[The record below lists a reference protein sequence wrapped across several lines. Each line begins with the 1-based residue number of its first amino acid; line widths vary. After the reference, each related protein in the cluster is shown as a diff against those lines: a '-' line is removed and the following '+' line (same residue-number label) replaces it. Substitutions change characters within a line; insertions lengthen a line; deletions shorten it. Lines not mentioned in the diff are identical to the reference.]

1 MKKLYQNIEDI
12 HITGGIEQLSDAVSN
27 MDRILQNI
35 TDCTDKLT
43 NYLIKYSSTNKGLQ
57 YQKVV
62 RTSTSLRDKLFEKSL
77 ELNDMQ
83 NQIVL
88 YQNKIYRYEDINR
101 SASKPNPYLINK
113 KNVVVDTSAVK
124 FTRDD
129 MINLVANINNYCER
143 VRFHIRNL
151 VEKKNSMAGFWK
163 DSQYRDFSS
172 FIDDISKDVLAAIK
186 IYSDY
191 VVVLEEKI
199 KELN

>member
-12 HITGGIEQLSDAVSN
+12 HITGGIEQLSEAVSN
-27 MDRILQNI
+27 MDKILQNI
-35 TDCTDKLT
+35 ADSTDKLT

-57 YQKVV
+57 YQKIVK
-62 RTSTSLRDKLFEKSL
+62 TSIRLRDNLFEKSL

-113 KNVVVDTSAVK
+113 KKVVVDTSAIK
-124 FTRDD
+124 FERQD

-151 VEKKNSMAGFWK
+151 VKKKNSMSGFWK
-163 DSQYRDFSS
+163 DSQFRDFSS
-172 FIDDISKDVLAAIK
+172 FIDDISKEALDAIK

-191 VVVLEEKI
+191 VVVLEDKI
-199 KELN
+199 KGLN